1 MKKEIKRKEDTM
13 ESRGEGRFLFGF
25 ILVGLAPLLGVAG
38 AGIAG
43 VIFAIGLISAVSA
56 AF

>member
-1 MKKEIKRKEDTM
+1 M
-13 ESRGEGRFLFGF
+13 ETKGQGKFLFGF

-38 AGIAG
+38 AEIAG
-43 VIFAIGLISAVSA
+43 VVFAVGLISAISA

>member
-1 MKKEIKRKEDTM
+1 M
-13 ESRGEGRFLFGF
+13 ETKGQGRFLFGF
-25 ILVGLAPLLGVAG
+25 ILVGLAPLFGVAG

-43 VIFAIGLISAVSA
+43 VVFAVGLISAVSA